1 MYMECCQ
8 VAIYLT
14 HSQQNLKKVQ
24 FKTALLYA
32 SKGKIKNQ
40 NLGGKKKF
48 KTILLA
54 FEAIMQPL
62 FIAYFPL
69 LSPQM
74 LLY

>member
-40 NLGGKKKF
+40 NLGGKKIQNNTF
-48 KTILLA
+48 SL
-54 FEAIMQPL
+54 
-62 FIAYFPL
+62 
-69 LSPQM
+69 
-74 LLY
+74 